1 MLFLM
6 SRLEKKMNQEKKK
19 RAQERMVQQLRDM
32 KRRKEIEKKGG
43 LTPLFVSSL
52 VFAPILGPC

>member
-32 KRRKEIEKKGG
+32 KRRKEIEKKG
-43 LTPLFVSSL
+43 LN
-52 VFAPILGPC
+52 APF

>member
-32 KRRKEIEKKGG
+32 KRRKEIEKKG
-43 LTPLFVSSL
+43 
-52 VFAPILGPC
+52 A

>member
-32 KRRKEIEKKGG
+32 KRRKEREVQNGK
-43 LTPLFVSSL
+43 
-52 VFAPILGPC
+52 

>member
-6 SRLEKKMNQEKKK
+6 SCLEKKMNQEKKK

-32 KRRKEIEKKGG
+32 KRRKEIEKKG
-43 LTPLFVSSL
+43 
-52 VFAPILGPC
+52 A